1 MLLTIVI
8 LLTLLTQVGGLL
20 WLLSLRLANL
30 TRPPSRWL
38 RRLSGLAV
46 FLLLYAVSV
55 AVVVP
60 ELAAKGGRVPLPCFA
75 TEDTPLE
82 PANLGYCL
90 LMRNYV
96 KPTIKTH
103 LTDVARQFQQTYPD
117 TTVRYLDAGFPF
129 LDGFPLLPH
138 LSHTDGGKVDLAY
151 FYQRKATGEPV
162 DFSPAWLGY
171 WFYEQPSSPKEQA
184 CPGKPAGCAGILTG
198 YNPVMRLM
206 RWTLHAPACCC
217 NYWRWMRKKS
227 CWNRICKRSWAC
239 RRPISAFRAVMP
251 HGMTTT
257 STRSGESLLRFQPQ
271 RFPDQC
277 LLLVLV
283 HV

>member
-30 TRPPSRWL
+30 TRPPSRWR

-60 ELAAKGGRVPLPCFA
+60 KLAAKGGRVPLPCFA

-103 LTDVARQFQQTYPD
+103 LTDVARQFHQTYPD

-184 CPGKPAGCAGILTG
+184 CPGKPGWLRWDFDWLQSRYAAYALDVARTRLLLQLLAVDAQKILLE
-198 YNPVMRLM
+198 PHLQ
-206 RWTLHAPACCC
+206 
-217 NYWRWMRKKS
+217 RKLGVQAA
-227 CWNRICKRSWAC
+227 NI
-239 RRPISAFRAVMP
+239 
-251 HGMTTT
+251 
-257 STRSGESLLRFQPQ
+257 RFQGCHASRHDDHIHAQ
-271 RFPDQC
+271 W
-277 LLLVLV
+277 
-283 HV
+283 